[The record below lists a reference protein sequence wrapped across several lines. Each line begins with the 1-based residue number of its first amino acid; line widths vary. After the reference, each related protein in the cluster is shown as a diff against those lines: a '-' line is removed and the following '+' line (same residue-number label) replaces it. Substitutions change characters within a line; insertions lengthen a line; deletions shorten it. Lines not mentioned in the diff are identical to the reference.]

1 MKHRVF
7 ISPSDQTKN
16 TYAYG
21 NTNEAEQC
29 GKVGKALK
37 AALERCDFEVMLV
50 QYETMAS
57 KCAKSD
63 AFGADLH
70 VPVHSNGFNGQVAG
84 TRLMCMNLNGQ
95 GYKACKAIYDK
106 LAPITPGKSEGISA
120 QPQLYEIN
128 TPKAYTAYVE
138 IDFHDVDYVA
148 KWIIE
153 HTNDIAEAIAEGIC
167 NYFNVSYIKPTTNE
181 EEEGEIEEMTYYH
194 TFNDLPDWAK
204 KETQELIDSG
214 ALRGKGDGVL
224 DISEDLL
231 RSIIISKRYS
241 DSLLSK

>member
-63 AFGADLH
+63 AFGAELH
-70 VPVHSNGFNGQVAG
+70 VPVHSNGFNGVVAG
-84 TRLMCMNLNGQ
+84 TRMMSSDLVGN
-95 GYKACKAIYDK
+95 GYKAAKAIFDK
-106 LAPITPGKSEGISA
+106 LAPITPGTSENISA
-120 QPQLYEIN
+120 QPKLYEIRV
-128 TPKAYTAYVE
+128 PKAPTAYVE

-153 HTNDIAEAIAEGIC
+153 HTNEIAEAIAEGIC
-167 NYFNVSYIKPTTNE
+167 DYFNVSYVKPTTDKE
-181 EEEGEIEEMTYYH
+181 VDKTDMKYYH

-214 ALRGKGDGVL
+214 ALKGKGDGVL

-241 DSLLSK
+241 DSILSK